1 MRLRIHSVYHLRR
14 FLRHR
19 TDGAT
24 LIEYALLAPVFF
36 LLLMG
41 LMDFGL
47 MMTKWVLTDNALN
60 QVSRSGIV
68 NPALNIQS
76 EINKKTAGLVKFDNQ
91 DTCLLVRSFNSFS
104 ALNAAPAVSDCG
116 SCPNCSGTAGSPGD
130 YVLYQV
136 IFTHRFITPIGGL
149 MQLVGSDTPF
159 ESIKFTTST
168 VLRNE

>member
-60 QVSRSGIV
+60 QVSRSAIV
-68 NPALNIQS
+68 NPALDIQS
-76 EINKKTAGLVKFDNQ
+76 EINRKTAGLVQFDNQ
-91 DTCLLVRSFNSFS
+91 NTCLVVRSFSS
-104 ALNAAPAVSDCG
+104 HAALSAAPVYSSCSSYG
-116 SCPNCSGTAGSPGD
+116 SYGGTAGAVGN
-130 YVLYQV
+130 YVLYEV
-136 IFTHRFITPIGGL
+136 ILTHRFITPIGGL